1 MCIPIMD
8 GPGTGGRVA
17 AFRLLYGVSRTDSAL
32 ICIPVVIG
40 FVIESV
46 IDSVYFEIIRG
57 HFSGRSILTKIP
69 QALCL

>member
-1 MCIPIMD
+1 MD

-46 IDSVYFEIIRG
+46 IDSAHFEIIRG
-57 HFSGRSILTKIP
+57 QIHSLAKP
-69 QALCL
+69 NKMP